1 MQRID
6 ELDRQISRVVDLY
19 QLGTIS
25 IHEIGQRTQKLQA
38 ERDALQT
45 TLDNMEVQ
53 KEETRLSEEKAL
65 FLLSSFDA
73 VIETGTMDEKRDL
86 LQELIKEIVVLP
98 TKGELD
104 IVWNF

>member
-45 TLDNMEVQ
+45 T
-53 KEETRLSEEKAL
+53 KPY
-65 FLLSSFDA
+65 LSSPPS
-73 VIETGTMDEKRDL
+73 ML
-86 LQELIKEIVVLP
+86 
-98 TKGELD
+98 
-104 IVWNF
+104 